1 MTAPQRVTVTVASSP
16 QRAPRVPSPPGPQTS
31 TFASLVERGRSEGGT
46 ARSQVRR
53 EAVALADDAREIERG
68 SSRLAAGEPMS
79 RRELIELQET
89 MYRYNERVDVA
100 TRVVG
105 QAASGLRQ
113 LLTVQ
118 L

>member
-1 MTAPQRVTVTVASSP
+1 MTTAQRVTVTVASSE
-16 QRAPRVPSPPGPQTS
+16 QAPRFPSPGAPQTP
-31 TFASLVERGRSEGGT
+31 TFASMLERRTVGGAT